1 MSGLLC
7 LQKQESVKSEEPV
20 KKESVTPQMKK
31 GVTPLKISGV
41 TPQVIV
47 FTVGQVKYLFKI
59 FSIVYSFIQQIMHQV
74 STSLAEVNQCGTFY

>member
-31 GVTPLKISGV
+31 GVTPLKKSGV
-41 TPQVIV
+41 TPQVIM
-47 FTVGQVKYLFKI
+47 FTVGQVKYLFKN
-59 FSIVYSFIQQIMHQV
+59 FFYCVQFHSADNA
-74 STSLAEVNQCGTFY
+74 STSEHFPCRG